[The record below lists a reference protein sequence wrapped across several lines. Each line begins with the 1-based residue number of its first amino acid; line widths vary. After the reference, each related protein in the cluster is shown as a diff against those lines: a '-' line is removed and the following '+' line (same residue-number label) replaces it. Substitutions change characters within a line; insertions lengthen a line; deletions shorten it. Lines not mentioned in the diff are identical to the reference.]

1 MHHHFEDFPA
11 GAAFDLGHELLTAAD
26 ITGYARRYDPM
37 PFHLDE
43 AAARHSPFGGLV
55 ASGWHTGAVVLGRF
69 VRTLLARSACQGSYG
84 MDEVRFLH
92 PVRPGDELSARAE
105 VESAQP
111 HAKKPH
117 LGVVSFLLTATN
129 QDRTP
134 VFRMRTRL
142 LFTRNSATATGLAG
156 ADGGREVTA

>member
-1 MHHHFEDFPA
+1 
-11 GAAFDLGHELLTAAD
+11 
-26 ITGYARRYDPM
+26 M

-43 AAARHSPFGGLV
+43 AAAHQSPFGGLV

-69 VRTLLARSACQGSYG
+69 VRTLLAHSACQGSYG
-84 MDEVRFLH
+84 VDAVRFLH
-92 PVRPGDELSARAE
+92 PVRPGDGLSARAE

-111 HAKKPH
+111 HARKPH
-117 LGVVSFLLTATN
+117 LGVVGFLLTATN
-129 QDRTP
+129 QDHTP

-142 LFTRNSATATGLAG
+142 LFARNGTTATSRA